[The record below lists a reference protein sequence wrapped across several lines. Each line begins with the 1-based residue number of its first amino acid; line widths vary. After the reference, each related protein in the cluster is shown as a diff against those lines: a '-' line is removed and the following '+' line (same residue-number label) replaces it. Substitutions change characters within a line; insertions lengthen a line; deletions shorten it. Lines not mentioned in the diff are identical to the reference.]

1 MERERKN
8 KMEAEL
14 SQSAESSSGVKSNE
28 RSRKAWGVWAYGKG
42 GIRVLG
48 TVWFGGL
55 GGKARMKEHAALSQA
70 KSYVAITEPDSGN
83 HGFACYATW
92 EEAERGLQ
100 PLKGQSRHVFEVIGV
115 GRPCKPYLDVDGREE
130 DLTDGLRTAE
140 EVIARVESAT
150 RRVFLEDFRI
160 SLQESDFVWT
170 RSGGQAKLSLHL
182 VISSHS
188 PQYVYTSNLKREE
201 QGAHH
206 LARRIVEVDAELGRL
221 VDDGVYTTDREMR
234 MCGSSKYEKKASVL
248 TTTKEGVAQRDTVIT
263 WLDEDVEELR
273 VPCRVPQA
281 VKAKRRV
288 KTVRELT
295 AAGEG
300 VETTWLRERM
310 LELVRRRIHPT
321 ADQERKGDED
331 PWNMKRGLKYN
342 YTDRSEKCYSGVQH
356 RGVQNFRCWVDEH
369 EDVWMKCFSTT
380 CNQKAHMLGNLHEE
394 PRVWLE
400 GAIEVDM
407 QYLKR
412 NRGRRVDLGVLGLEE
427 VVVDG
432 DSERKFN
439 VAVDKWMAG
448 EFKALNIR
456 CATNWQS
463 VLSDAGVR
471 EVYRGTGEAEGCV

>member
-1 MERERKN
+1 MERESKN
-8 KMEAEL
+8 KMEAER
-14 SQSAESSSGVKSNE
+14 SQSAESSTGVKSNE
-28 RSRKAWGVWAYGKG
+28 RNRKAWGVWAYGKA

-115 GRPCKPYLDVDGREE
+115 GRPCKPYLDVDGTEE
-130 DLTDGLRTAE
+130 ELVDGLRTAE
-140 EVIARVESAT
+140 EVIGRVESAT
-150 RRVFLEDFRI
+150 KRVFTEDFGIALR
-160 SLQESDFVWT
+160 ESDFVWT

-182 VISSHS
+182 VISSHG
-188 PQYVYTSNLKREE
+188 PQYVYASNLKREE

-221 VDDGVYTTDREMR
+221 VDDAVYTTDREMR
-234 MCGSSKYEKKASVL
+234 MCGSSKYEKKQSVL
-248 TTTKEGVAQRDTVIT
+248 EPTKEGVARRDTVIT
-263 WLDEDVEELR
+263 WLDEEVEELR

-281 VKAKRRV
+281 VKARRRV
-288 KTVRELT
+288 KTVREMGT
-295 AAGEG
+295 TGKG
-300 VETTWLRERM
+300 VEMGWLKERM
-310 LELVRRRIHPT
+310 LELVRRKAHPT
-321 ADQERKGDED
+321 AVYERRGDED
-331 PWNMKRGLKYN
+331 PWNMKLGCKYN

-369 EDVWMKCFSTT
+369 SDVWMKCFSTS
-380 CNQKAHMLGNLHEE
+380 CNQRAHMLGNLHEE
-394 PRVWLE
+394 PRTWLE

-407 QYLKR
+407 KYLKR
-412 NRGRRVDLGVLGLEE
+412 NRSRRVDLEVLGLEE
-427 VVVDG
+427 VVVSG
-432 DSERKFN
+432 GSERKFN

-448 EFKALNIR
+448 GFKALNIR
-456 CATNWQS
+456 
-463 VLSDAGVR
+463 
-471 EVYRGTGEAEGCV
+471 